1 MAMISESVR
10 ITAQFYHLDPMEVVW
25 HGNYIRFFEQA
36 RCALLDRIEFNYPQM
51 RDAGYAWP
59 VVDMR
64 LKFIRPVRFGQNIDV
79 EARLTEYENRLKIE
93 YKVSDSASGER
104 LTKGYTIQVTVDIE
118 TQEMLFE
125 SPPALINKVKAAQCD
140 KN

>member
-1 MAMISESVR
+1 MISESVR

>member
-1 MAMISESVR
+1 MISESVR

-104 LTKGYTIQVTVDIE
+104 LTKGYTIQVAVDIE